1 MSVNS
6 KILLEGTYLFF
17 EGETNYSQENFK
29 LIQLPDLQQFRIDA
43 EILAR
48 VETGEFLKILVRY
61 EMNHH
66 YIPFHVKVEKSL
78 GTKLVSEIYNFDTIE
93 QELKCTFQN
102 SDGVK
107 EFERPL
113 NARQYL
119 TTPAFSTSTF
129 FSLSKKFDQT
139 GRTSL
144 TLISSQNEWDFIGPL
159 QEKVVY
165 GEFMSRDD
173 SEFKINGKV
182 LEAQK
187 LCLFEHSSH
196 EKTADEVP
204 TDIFISNYHGIP
216 YELTHGD
223 QKITMKN
230 LKKNY

>member
-1 MSVNS
+1 MSENS
-6 KILLEGTYLFF
+6 KILLEGTYQFI
-17 EGETNYSQENFK
+17 EGEVNYSQENFK
-29 LIQLPDLQQFRIDA
+29 FYQFPDLQQFRLDA

-66 YIPFHVKVEKSL
+66 YIPFFIKVEKSM
-78 GTKLVSEIYNFDTIE
+78 GTKSATEIYKFDTIE
-93 QELKCTFQN
+93 QELKYTFQN
-102 SDGVK
+102 ADGIK

-129 FSLSKKFDQT
+129 FTLSKKFDQT
-139 GRTSL
+139 GRTSV
-144 TLISSQNEWDFIGPL
+144 TLVSSPNEWDFVGPL

-165 GEFMSRDD
+165 GEFISRDE

-196 EKTADEVP
+196 EKTDGEA
-204 TDIFISNYHGIP
+204 TNIFISSYHGIP

-223 QKITMKN
+223 QKVTMKN